1 MPPSLITVDVG
12 KPMSEL
18 RRVHRSDTSVGT
30 PFEPRH
36 AVRCV
41 GEMRFR
47 YQAARDL
54 ACLLDL
60 DGDVTEWTCLP
71 PPLDD
76 DGRTY
81 VIDFSVTRTSGT
93 ELVCVAAL
101 PENFSAPHWAIEAA
115 SEREA
120 TLRIVP
126 VEDLVGDRLDNC
138 RELLRYAKWRVSL
151 SQRIGLL
158 AALDHEGSLTL
169 VECMS
174 AVRNAADPIGVVA
187 ALALRRFVEIDLDSG
202 PLGPET
208 RVTRFRG

>member
-12 KPMSEL
+12 KPTSEP
-18 RRVHRSDTSVGT
+18 RRVPRTDVAVGSS
-30 PFEPRH
+30 FEPRH

-47 YQAARDL
+47 HQAARDL
-54 ACLLDL
+54 ACLLDF
-60 DGDVTEWTCLP
+60 DSDVSEWTCFP
-71 PPLDD
+71 PPLH
-76 DGRTY
+76 DGERTF
-81 VIDFSVTRTSGT
+81 VVELAVTRSSGT
-93 ELVCVAAL
+93 ELVRVAAL
-101 PENFSAPHWAIEAA
+101 PENFSAPQWVAEAA
-115 SEREA
+115 RVRGA
-120 TLRIVP
+120 TLRVVP
-126 VEDLVGDRLDNC
+126 VDDLAGDRLENC

-158 AALDHEGSLTL
+158 AALDQEGSLTL

-174 AVRNAADPIGVVA
+174 AVRNAIDPIGVVA